1 LAAETATPEQAVK
14 AILATAGV
22 QGGLVVHLGCGDG
35 RLTAALRINDK
46 YTVHGLDADA
56 ARIEAAR
63 AYLSERGL
71 YGVVS
76 VERLGGA
83 TLPYADNLINLV
95 IAEDPGLVSRDEI
108 MRVLAP
114 EGVAY
119 VRQGGG
125 WEKSVKLRPKEIDEW
140 THYLHDAGNNAV
152 ARDEQ
157 VAPPRSLKWLAPPLW
172 LRSHETPSGIQA
184 LVASGG
190 RLFYFFDE
198 GLVGITDQRL
208 PERWSLVCRDAFNG
222 KQLWKKPLQAWGWPQ
237 WAKDRFSG
245 ISWTEITGG
254 RTAIPEENQRR
265 LVALGDRLYATL
277 SYRAPLSI
285 LDAAT
290 GEVLRTVPETEPV
303 QEILASE
310 GIVLVHARDPLP
322 QAGKRREARDA
333 RPSTL
338 IAVDGKSGKVLWK
351 KVVDA
356 ITPLFLAIDGGRVY
370 FRSGARM
377 CCLSLAD
384 GQPAWEQRGVKG
396 PGRTLIAHGG
406 VLVAYVGTTVQAWDG
421 SSGQALWQRDVPPSS
436 GAESPDLFV
445 TGGIVWRG
453 MIPVNEDLK
462 AVNKSEDALALG
474 FDLRTGEQKK
484 KILAR
489 KLRSPEHHHRCYR
502 NKATERYIISGM
514 EGVEFMDLQGKD
526 HCQNNWLRGACKL
539 GIMPCNGLLYVP
551 SDQCFCQPGAKLLG
565 FAAVAGNLPARKKT
579 VPDDQRLE
587 KGAAYAAEPQQQR
600 AAVDDWPTFRHDAA
614 RHGTT
619 TAAVPAQI
627 AAVWRTPIGGRLTQP
642 VVAGNRVYV
651 VASEAHTV
659 HALDLASGKEVWK
672 FIAGGRIDSP
682 PTVFRGQVLFG
693 CADGRVYSV
702 RASDGVLA
710 WRFLAAPSD
719 CRIAVF
725 DQVESVWPVHG
736 SVLVHQG
743 VAYACAGR
751 SSYLDGGLHLYALDP
766 LSGRLLHQTTF
777 AGPPP
782 GVVSGRD
789 EAFWVP
795 GANSDV
801 LVCEGNYL
809 YLRQKKFTLDLKEVT
824 SPVLSSK
831 GEQDVGLHVFSTS
844 GLLDASGY
852 NRAFWM
858 YAKRWPGFQ
867 LANQAPKSGQ
877 ILVVDGQ
884 NTYALQPF
892 YRRNVHS
899 LMFFP
904 AKEGYLLYA
913 DRNDNEPQIVG
924 EAGARPPVAW
934 LPQSHIPRPGNPGLE
949 SPAFGLDKM
958 IGYTRAAAPLWKT
971 FVPIRVQAMV
981 KAADTLYIAGPPDVL
996 DGKDPYAAFE
1006 GRHGARLASLNARDG
1021 ARLGEIA
1028 LDAAPVFDGLIA
1040 ARGALL
1046 MALADGSVVCLSS
1059 KR

>member
-1 LAAETATPEQAVK
+1 MHTRLRNVKVLLQGLIVIAICGFFANPCRSLAAETATPEQAVK

-579 VPDDQRLE
+579 VPDDQRRRSSRGPRSTTGPRSATMPLATVPRRPLFRHRSRPSGAPRS
-587 KGAAYAAEPQQQR
+587 GAASR
-600 AAVDDWPTFRHDAA
+600 SRSWPAT
-614 RHGTT
+614 G
-619 TAAVPAQI
+619 
-627 AAVWRTPIGGRLTQP
+627 
-642 VVAGNRVYV
+642 
-651 VASEAHTV
+651 
-659 HALDLASGKEVWK
+659 
-672 FIAGGRIDSP
+672 
-682 PTVFRGQVLFG
+682 
-693 CADGRVYSV
+693 
-702 RASDGVLA
+702 
-710 WRFLAAPSD
+710 
-719 CRIAVF
+719 
-725 DQVESVWPVHG
+725 
-736 SVLVHQG
+736 
-743 VAYACAGR
+743 
-751 SSYLDGGLHLYALDP
+751 
-766 LSGRLLHQTTF
+766 
-777 AGPPP
+777 
-782 GVVSGRD
+782 
-789 EAFWVP
+789 
-795 GANSDV
+795 
-801 LVCEGNYL
+801 
-809 YLRQKKFTLDLKEVT
+809 
-824 SPVLSSK
+824 
-831 GEQDVGLHVFSTS
+831 STS
-844 GLLDASGY
+844 L
-852 NRAFWM
+852 
-858 YAKRWPGFQ
+858 P
-867 LANQAPKSGQ
+867 
-877 ILVVDGQ
+877 
-884 NTYALQPF
+884 
-892 YRRNVHS
+892 
-899 LMFFP
+899 
-904 AKEGYLLYA
+904 
-913 DRNDNEPQIVG
+913 
-924 EAGARPPVAW
+924 ARPTRSTRW
-934 LPQSHIPRPGNPGLE
+934 TWPRARRCGSL
-949 SPAFGLDKM
+949 SP
-958 IGYTRAAAPLWKT
+958 
-971 FVPIRVQAMV
+971 
-981 KAADTLYIAGPPDVL
+981 
-996 DGKDPYAAFE
+996 
-1006 GRHGARLASLNARDG
+1006 
-1021 ARLGEIA
+1021 
-1028 LDAAPVFDGLIA
+1028 
-1040 ARGALL
+1040 
-1046 MALADGSVVCLSS
+1046 ADGSTPRRPCFAARCCLAVPTDACTRFGRAMACWPGASSRLQAIAASLSS
-1059 KR
+1059 TRSSPSGRCTAACWSTRAWPMPAQADRRISTEAFTFTPWIPSAGDCSTRRPSRDRRPGWCPVAMRPSGCLAPIPTCWCARGIISICGRRSSRST